1 MTELGYYY
9 EYYFFVLSVN
19 NAINM
24 RFFTLMTM
32 YLKYSIATLALVTC
46 LSICH
51 LSYLET
57 FGHHA
62 HAQEMSDTPVF
73 GYKIV
78 NTYPHN
84 RASFTQGL
92 LFDKGVLYE
101 STGLNGRSA
110 VKIVDLKTG
119 KTLKSQQLPRKYFG
133 EGIAVVGDKIIQ
145 LTWRSKTGFVYN
157 KGTLKPI
164 KKFRYNTQGWG
175 ITYDGK
181 YMIMSDGSSA
191 LYFMDPNTF
200 KVIGT
205 LEVYGDSG
213 KVSNL
218 NELEYIDGEI
228 YANIW
233 GTEKMARI
241 NPKTGRV
248 TAWID
253 LSGLLSDKDKN
264 PRVDVLNG
272 VAYNSENGNLY
283 VTGKLW
289 PKLFE
294 IELVPKN

>member
-1 MTELGYYY
+1 MT
-9 EYYFFVLSVN
+9 
-19 NAINM
+19 
-24 RFFTLMTM
+24 R
-32 YLKYSIATLALVTC
+32 YLKYSIAILALVIGF
-46 LSICH
+46 SIYN

-57 FGHHA
+57 SKNHA
-62 HAQEMSDTPVF
+62 HAKEKSDTPVF
-73 GYKIV
+73 GYRIV

-84 RASFTQGL
+84 TDSFTQGL
-92 LFDKGVLYE
+92 VFDKGVLYE
-101 STGLNGRSA
+101 STGRNGRSA
-110 VKIVDLKTG
+110 VKIIDLKTG
-119 KTLKSQQLPRKYFG
+119 KTLKSHELPKRYFG
-133 EGIAVVGDKIIQ
+133 EGIAIVKNRIIQ
-145 LTWRSKTGFVYN
+145 LTWRSKTGFVYD
-157 KGTLKPI
+157 KETFKLLKT
-164 KKFRYNTQGWG
+164 FNYQTQGWG

-181 YMIMSDGSSA
+181 YLIMSDGSA
-191 LYFMDPNTF
+191 MLYFLDPDTF
-200 KVIGT
+200 KIIGT

-253 LSGLLSDKDKN
+253 LSGLLSDKDRE
-264 PRVDVLNG
+264 PGVDVLNG
-272 VAYNSENGNLY
+272 VAFNSDNGKLF

-294 IELVPKN
+294 IELVPQN

>member
-1 MTELGYYY
+1 M
-9 EYYFFVLSVN
+9 
-19 NAINM
+19 II
-24 RFFTLMTM
+24 
-32 YLKYSIATLALVTC
+32 YLKYSIAALALVIC
-46 LSICH
+46 FSIYH

-57 FGHHA
+57 FSHYA
-62 HAQEMSDTPVF
+62 HAEEKSDTPVF
-73 GYKIV
+73 SYKIV

-92 LFDKGVLYE
+92 VFDKGILYE

-110 VKIVDLKTG
+110 VKIVDIKTG
-119 KTLKSQQLPRKYFG
+119 KSLKSHELPNKYFG
-133 EGIAVVGDKIIQ
+133 EGITVVDNKIIQ
-145 LTWRSKTGFVYN
+145 LTWRSKMGFLYN
-157 KGTLKPI
+157 KETLKLI
-164 KKFRYNTQGWG
+164 KKFSYQTQGWG

-181 YMIMSDGSSA
+181 YLIMSDGSA
-191 LYFMDPNTF
+191 MLYFMDPNTF

-213 KVSNL
+213 KVSAL
-218 NELEYIDGEI
+218 NELEYIDDEI

-233 GTEKMARI
+233 GEEKIVRI
-241 NPKTGRV
+241 SPKTGRV

-253 LSGLLSDKDKN
+253 LSGLLSDKDREL
-264 PRVDVLNG
+264 RVDVLNG
-272 VAYNSENGNLY
+272 IAFNSENGNLY